1 MQIGKFTLADFKKL
15 TKELEKSN
23 RAHTILLSTD
33 GPKTNFSYEGQDGKL
48 VTITLFDSDSGI
60 KPIITK
66 TETLL

>member
-1 MQIGKFTLADFKKL
+1 MFIGKLSVGDFNRL
-15 TKELEKSN
+15 TKELEKST
-23 RAHTILLSTD
+23 RAHTIQLSVD
-33 GPKTNFSYEGQDGKL
+33 GPKVNFSYEGQDGRL